1 MWRFKSAF
9 EGSVFEK
16 LSMQIYIYDC
26 ISLVQSTLVRRT
38 FWDDYARLCETSLNH
53 ACKSVRYTHDGVYT
67 RSNWDHQLV
76 EMHTTLHF
84 VVLPS
89 FLSSHPSRVCIPSP
103 RAIYLAGLVSSSTRK
118 ILFQTRLTIH
128 YIRV

>member
-103 RAIYLAGLVSSSTRK
+103 RAIYLAGHIPTPWKEFEKQQRNNK
-118 ILFQTRLTIH
+118 HNF
-128 YIRV
+128 